1 MRVGVI
7 DAQGAGL
14 AQAFIKMLRKE
25 SKDIE
30 IIGLGTNNTAA
41 ENMIKAGAREAI
53 TGEKSICEYLRH
65 EKLHC
70 VVGPIGVLCSGGI
83 KGEITAEI
91 SEAVLSLN
99 CTKYIIPIYKHG
111 IYIPGTRNLQLKEIF
126 GEIVKEIIKSDEI

>member
-25 SKDIE
+25 SRNVE
-30 IIGLGTNNTAA
+30 IIGLGTNKTAS
-41 ENMIKAGAREAI
+41 ENMIKAGALEAV
-53 TGEKSICEYLRH
+53 TGEESICEFLRR

-70 VVGPIGVLCSGGI
+70 VVGPIGILCSGGI
-83 KGEITAEI
+83 KGEITAGI
-91 SEAVLSLN
+91 SEVVLGLE

-111 IYIPGTRNLQLKEIF
+111 IYIPGTRKLQLKEIF
-126 GEIVKEIIKSDEI
+126 AEIVEAIIKSDE